1 VPTRLSARDRRR
13 QILDV
18 ASGIFA
24 RKGYQGAT
32 TREIAEEAGVNEAL
46 LFRHF
51 PSKESLYWTM
61 LEELCLA
68 RGRHDRMKKILKEG
82 EGGSDLVVFQA
93 IAREIL
99 LRSPRDRELTRLL
112 WFTALENHEL
122 SVRFFNTFVAGYYED
137 LASYIRTRIR
147 QGAFRRVDPLLAA
160 RGFLGMVVYH
170 FLVQELFGGEQY
182 RSFDSEEVA
191 ATLAGIWLAG
201 MLNPVAHRS
210 LNGRNGNQ
218 ARAGKKVEA
227 FWGRE
232 GGQSRCH
239 PEVSEAK
246 PKDHSRNPERKRR
259 NPEWRKWLS
268 GPPSE
273 KS

>member
-1 VPTRLSARDRRR
+1 MPTRLSARDRRR
-13 QILDV
+13 QILDI

-68 RGRHDRMKKILKEG
+68 KGGHDRMKRILEEG
-82 EGGSDLVVFQA
+82 ESDQEIFQA

-99 LRSPRDRELTRLL
+99 ERTARDRELTRLL
-112 WFTALENHEL
+112 WFTALENHQL
-122 SVRFFNTFVAGYYED
+122 SVRFFKTFVAEYYEA
-137 LASYIRTRIR
+137 LAGYIRTRIR

-182 RSFDSEEVA
+182 RSFDTEAVA
-191 ATLAGIWLAG
+191 ATLSGIWLAG
-201 MLNPVAHRS
+201 MVNPGAKRS
-210 LNGRNGNQ
+210 GNGRNGHGLSI
-218 ARAGKKVEA
+218 RGKKV
-227 FWGRE
+227 
-232 GGQSRCH
+232 
-239 PEVSEAK
+239 K
-246 PKDHSRNPERKRR
+246 N
-259 NPEWRKWLS
+259 
-268 GPPSE
+268 
-273 KS
+273 

>member
-1 VPTRLSARDRRR
+1 MPTRLSARDRRR

-68 RGRHDRMKKILKEG
+68 KGGRDRLKRILKEAEAEG
-82 EGGSDLVVFQA
+82 ESDQEIFQA

-99 LRSPRDRELTRLL
+99 ERSARDRELTRLL
-112 WFTALENHEL
+112 WFTALENHQL
-122 SVRFFNTFVAGYYED
+122 SVRFFKTFVAEYYEA
-137 LASYIRTRIR
+137 LAGYIRSRIR

-182 RSFDSEEVA
+182 RSFDTEEVA
-191 ATLAGIWLAG
+191 ATLSGIWLAG
-201 MLNPVAHRS
+201 MVNPGASRM
-210 LNGRNGNQ
+210 NGRNGH
-218 ARAGKKVEA
+218 RVHTGKKVKNA
-227 FWGRE
+227 
-232 GGQSRCH
+232 
-239 PEVSEAK
+239 
-246 PKDHSRNPERKRR
+246 N
-259 NPEWRKWLS
+259 
-268 GPPSE
+268 
-273 KS
+273 

>member
-1 VPTRLSARDRRR
+1 MPTRLSARDRRR
-13 QILDV
+13 QILDI

-68 RGRHDRMKKILKEG
+68 KGGHDRMKRILEEG
-82 EGGSDLVVFQA
+82 ESDQEIFQA

-99 LRSPRDRELTRLL
+99 ERTSRDRELTRLL
-112 WFTALENHEL
+112 WFTALENHQL
-122 SVRFFNTFVAGYYED
+122 SVRFFKTFVAEYYEA
-137 LASYIRTRIR
+137 LAGYIRTRIR

-182 RSFDSEEVA
+182 RSFATEEVA
-191 ATLAGIWLAG
+191 ATLSGIWLAG
-201 MLNPVAHRS
+201 MVNRGGS
-210 LNGRNGNQ
+210 RMNGRNGHGVHT
-218 ARAGKKVEA
+218 GKK
-227 FWGRE
+227 
-232 GGQSRCH
+232 S
-239 PEVSEAK
+239 
-246 PKDHSRNPERKRR
+246 
-259 NPEWRKWLS
+259 
-268 GPPSE
+268 
-273 KS
+273 

>member
-1 VPTRLSARDRRR
+1 VFADFEVVSMPTRLSAHDRRQ
-13 QILDV
+13 QILEV

-51 PSKESLYWTM
+51 PSKETLYWTM

-68 RGRHDRMKKILKEG
+68 GGRQDRMKRILKEG

-93 IAREIL
+93 IAHETL
-99 LRSPRDRELTRLL
+99 VRSARDRELTRLL

-122 SVRFFNTFVAGYYED
+122 SVRFFNTFVAQYYEA
-137 LASYIRTRIR
+137 LAAYIRKRIR

-182 RSFDSEEVA
+182 QSFDTEEVA
-191 ATLAGIWLAG
+191 ATLAGIWLSGMRTGAG
-201 MLNPVAHRS
+201 SAS
-210 LNGRNGNQ
+210 ANGRTGHPV
-218 ARAGKKVEA
+218 RAEKAAKK
-227 FWGRE
+227 
-232 GGQSRCH
+232 
-239 PEVSEAK
+239 
-246 PKDHSRNPERKRR
+246 
-259 NPEWRKWLS
+259 
-268 GPPSE
+268 
-273 KS
+273 